1 MKEILSELEKGS
13 TVLIET
19 SQLDEF
25 WSYCMTQKNLY
36 SFRYEYHETTVKIT
50 ITPETNV
57 RQ

>member
-1 MKEILSELEKGS
+1 MNEILSELLKGNS
-13 TVLIET
+13 VLVET

-36 SFRYEYHETTVKIT
+36 AFRYDYQETTVKIT
-50 ITPETNV
+50 ITPETNI

>member
-1 MKEILSELEKGS
+1 MKKILSELEKGS

-25 WSYCMTQKNLY
+25 WAYCMTQKNLY
-36 SFRYEYHETTVKIT
+36 SFRYEYQETTVKIT
-50 ITPETNV
+50 ITPKTNI

>member
-25 WSYCMTQKNLY
+25 WAYCMTQKNLY
-36 SFRYEYHETTVKIT
+36 SFRYQYFETTVKIT
-50 ITPETNV
+50 ITPETNI